1 MARNFLFYYLAHKHR
16 RLICKSLCSNIPVLN
31 TISTFRSIGQ
41 LSAFKHFDIEV
52 TYLLFISLFLRYDIW
67 TIVILFWHMNFQ
79 RIHIQNGIRFKQTF
93 YIKPLV
99 RLIFPESIQDFGID
113 YIKFHCWPQI
123 QRAQH
128 P

>member
-1 MARNFLFYYLAHKHR
+1 MQITMFKHTSTKYNFHL
-16 RLICKSLCSNIPVLN
+16 SV
-31 TISTFRSIGQ
+31 FR
-41 LSAFKHFDIEV
+41 SAFKHFYIEV
-52 TYLLFISLFLRYDIW
+52 TYLLFISFSLRYDIW
-67 TIVILFWHMNFQ
+67 AIVILFWHINFE
-79 RIHIQNGIRFKQTF
+79 RIHNQNGIRFKQTF

-113 YIKFHCWPQI
+113 HIKIHCWPQI